1 MSNKYANTYNSVDRR
16 AASRSLISAALA
28 TICAIT
34 LLAVAGS
41 VTAQQLSA
49 RNALNR
55 LAQQSGNDAASV
67 LFRGGRDLIT
77 DEQWAKAE
85 EKFSEYLAGYP
96 NDRNADAALYWKA
109 YSEYQLAHFDKCR
122 STIDQL
128 LKDYQKSSWK
138 EDARTLL
145 AQIPG
150 AAGAGSGAGDG
161 SGVGVGVGSGGV
173 RAKGVGVSKPRYRI
187 ITPQTP
193 VRVATTVAP
202 GDVERFKFE
211 MLAAQDAIDFEDFK
225 DFKDFEGKYVG
236 LWTPEA
242 IGGGKAAD
250 DDPCEFKIVVL
261 QALFQSDVQRGISA
275 ATEWLSAGSTQTVRC
290 KGAALSLL
298 ARNGGKAVTP
308 VILGIAKNEPDVK
321 LRARAISAL
330 GTTSDDTVIDPL
342 RDFALNSQDNSIA
355 EAALYALGRHNGPR
369 AVTVLG
375 EIAMSSRPTT
385 VRRVA
390 IASIASRPGEPSVDA
405 LLKIYD
411 ADQTVEIRRSVIGG
425 LGHRKSERAGSKLLE
440 IARSNENIE
449 LRKAAIS
456 SIVTRSGSGDKAVD
470 TLLGL
475 YDSEKSEELKDRII
489 NSIGSLNDPRVTKK
503 LIEVAR
509 NPQSPMERRRR
520 AIGWL
525 SRSKDPEVTKF
536 LEELLK

>member
-1 MSNKYANTYNSVDRR
+1 MSNKYDTNYNSAGRTTR
-16 AASRSLISAALA
+16 SRKLFSATLA
-28 TICAIT
+28 TVCLII
-34 LLAVAGS
+34 LIGFAGS
-41 VTAQQLSA
+41 ATAQQLSA

-55 LAQQSGNDAASV
+55 LAQQSGNDAAST

-77 DEQWAKAE
+77 DQQWAKAE

-96 NDRNADAALYWKA
+96 NDKNADAALYWKA
-109 YSEYQLAHFDKCR
+109 YSEYQLARFDKCR
-122 STIDQL
+122 STVDQL
-128 LKDYQKSSWK
+128 LRDYQKSSWK

-145 AQIPG
+145 AQIPSG
-150 AAGAGSGAGDG
+150 AGGGVGSGAGGGVGIGGSSGAGGG
-161 SGVGVGVGSGGV
+161 SGV
-173 RAKGVGVSKPRYRI
+173 RIPRYKVI
-187 ITPQTP
+187 VPQTP
-193 VRVATTVAP
+193 VRVATADEVDRVRYATIAR
-202 GDVERFKFE
+202 E
-211 MLAAQDAIDFEDFK
+211 AIDFEEFKDFK
-225 DFKDFEGKYVG
+225 DLKDFEGKYVG
-236 LWTPEA
+236 LWSADEL
-242 IGGGKAAD
+242 GGGKVAD

-275 ATEWLSAGSTQTVRC
+275 ATEWLASGSTQTVRC
-290 KGAALSLL
+290 KGAALTLL

-308 VILGIAKNEPDVK
+308 VILGIAKNEPDMK

-355 EAALYALGRHNGPR
+355 EAALYALGQHNGAR

-375 EIAMSSRPTT
+375 EIAMSSRPAT

-411 ADQTVEIRRSVIGG
+411 ADQSVEIRRSVIAGF
-425 LGHRKSERAGSKLLE
+425 GHRKSERAGNKLLE

-470 TLLGL
+470 ILLSL